1 MEKPMTEA
9 CEICGL
15 SVSRGSLSGLVQK
28 VKGRADQGEGAWI
41 LTLNTEMLARG
52 ARHSSYWNLLK
63 KADIITADGMPL
75 VWASK
80 IKCPSAAI
88 SERTTGVDLVD
99 GLLRLDQV
107 PRFAVIGGNSPLKT
121 VQRYGQRA
129 LDACVFVYDGKVD
142 FSEKQI
148 ESFADELTRRD
159 ARVIFIALG
168 VPKQD
173 QLALELRRRMPAMV
187 ILGVGGTFEILGP
200 QGHRAPH
207 WMRQVGLEWL
217 YRLSKEP
224 GRLWRRYLLNYPRGI
239 WFLAMDCL
247 KAR

>member
-1 MEKPMTEA
+1 MLEA

-15 SVSRGSLSGLVQK
+15 SVSRGNLSGLVQE
-28 VKGRADQGEGAWI
+28 VKGRANRGEGAWV

-52 ARHSSYWNLLK
+52 ARHPSYWNLLK

-80 IKCPSAAI
+80 LKRPDAAI

-99 GLLRLDQV
+99 GLLRLDPV
-107 PRFAVIGGNSPLKT
+107 PRFAVIGGKSPLNT
-121 VQRYGQRA
+121 VQGYGQRA
-129 LDACVFVYDGKVD
+129 LEACVFVFDGKVD
-142 FSEKQI
+142 FSENQI
-148 ESFADELTRRD
+148 ETFADELNRQR
-159 ARVIFIALG
+159 ARVVFVALG
-168 VPKQD
+168 VPRQD
-173 QLALELRRRMPAMV
+173 QLALELRRRLPEMV

-207 WMRQVGLEWL
+207 WMRHGGLEWL

-239 WFLAMDCL
+239 WFLLKDCL
-247 KAR
+247 VPAK

>member
-1 MEKPMTEA
+1 MTEA

-15 SVSRGSLSGLVQK
+15 SVSRGSLSALVQK
-28 VKGRADQGEGAWI
+28 VKGRANQGEGAWI

-88 SERTTGVDLVD
+88 SGRTTGVDLVD
-99 GLLRLDQV
+99 GLLRLEEV
-107 PRFAVIGGNSPLKT
+107 PRFAIIGGRSPLKT

-129 LDACVFVYDGKVD
+129 MEACAFVYDGKVD
-142 FSEKQI
+142 ISDTQIATFSEELIRKQV
-148 ESFADELTRRD
+148 RM
-159 ARVIFIALG
+159 VFIALG
-168 VPKQD
+168 VPRQD
-173 QLALELRRRMPAMV
+173 QLAFELRQRMPELV
-187 ILGVGGTFEILGP
+187 LLGIGGTFEILGLE
-200 QGHRAPH
+200 GGRAPH
-207 WMRQVGLEWL
+207 WMQRGGLEWL
-217 YRLSKEP
+217 FRLSMEP

-239 WFLAMDCL
+239 WFLVKDCL
-247 KAR
+247 LAGR